1 MSDYSALEP
10 RSLGF
15 DLSQQQ
21 VESSVQWV
29 DLRNQFSKKQSPD
42 QCWKDYQHLT
52 KSTTQTRE
60 EQGLQANELIR
71 DEKAKH

>member
-21 VESSVQWV
+21 VECSVQWV
-29 DLRNQFSKKQSPD
+29 DLRNQFSKKQSPAR
-42 QCWKDYQHLT
+42 CWKDYYQHLT
-52 KSTTQTRE
+52 KPTTQTRE
-60 EQGLQANELIR
+60 EQAYKLTN
-71 DEKAKH
+71 